1 MEYPTGGIPR
11 TRSLVERMMGA
22 AMLDVSVYEEV
33 EADQNATGQAALV
46 VAIVAVCSAIGNYGH
61 GGHGMIGGV
70 LAAFFGWVVM
80 SALTYFI
87 GTKLFGGTAD
97 IGEMLR
103 TLGFAQAPGV
113 IAILGIVP
121 FLGRLVVFAV
131 AIWQLVTAIVAIRQ
145 ALDFDTG
152 KAIATALIAWVIVWS
167 LMLAIFAMF
176 FGTALLAGAVAGA
189 AAH

>member
-1 MEYPTGGIPR
+1 MEYPAGGIPR
-11 TRSLVERMMGA
+11 TRSLVERMIGA

-33 EADQNATGQAALV
+33 EADQNATGQAAIV
-46 VAIVAVCSAIGNYGH
+46 VAIVAVCAAIGNYGH

-80 SALTYFI
+80 AALTYFI
-87 GTKLFGGTAD
+87 GTRLFGGTAD
-97 IGEMLR
+97 MGEMLR

-121 FLGRLVVFAV
+121 ILGRLVVVAV

-189 AAH
+189 VAH